1 MCKGNEQSS
10 DSVHLLRQNKNRCLP
25 TVQALHVHLAVG
37 GSTRSGVSRGL
48 RCSTNCL
55 ALQAVERPR
64 YKIYGGN
71 SKKRETPRTA
81 FLVPDRHLSHK
92 DFGRILIDAGV
103 NIILGNEENSV
114 AICTTAEQYYRAIF
128 GEDEKKEATKKKKE
142 VTWDFDDAE
151 TVLLSIDS
159 KGVKYVE
166 MPTKEDEAKAD
177 EPKPTDVVVLPENL
191 QRIRD
196 RFLPQTG
203 MEEEK
208 KMKDRGRHSFRL

>member
-1 MCKGNEQSS
+1 M
-10 DSVHLLRQNKNRCLP
+10 
-25 TVQALHVHLAVG
+25 
-37 GSTRSGVSRGL
+37 
-48 RCSTNCL
+48 
-55 ALQAVERPR
+55 
-64 YKIYGGN
+64 
-71 SKKRETPRTA
+71 
-81 FLVPDRHLSHK
+81 SHK

-151 TVLLSIDS
+151 TVLLSIES
-159 KGVKYVE
+159 KGGKYVE

-203 MEEEK
+203 MGEEK
-208 KMKDRGRHSFRL
+208 KDEGSWSLFV